1 MNMEF
6 RDLKKQYAV
15 LKTEIDAG
23 IAEVLASARFISGPQ
38 VKELEQRL
46 ADYVGVK
53 HCISCA
59 NGTDAITLGLMAWGI
74 GEGDAV
80 FVPDF
85 TFFSSGECPAYE
97 GATPI
102 YVDVERDSFNLD
114 PEKLEEAIQ
123 AVLAQGKYTPRAVIA
138 VDLFGRPADYSRI
151 RPICD
156 KYGLYLLEDGAQGF
170 GGAIDGKM
178 ACSFG
183 DISTTSF
190 FPAKPLGCYGDGG
203 AIFTDSDEWAAMIRS
218 LTVHGKN
225 GSDKYDNIRI
235 GMNSRLDTLQA
246 AILLPKLEAFAAYEV
261 ADVNAAAENYTARL
275 EGSCLELPRNPQG
288 VVSSWAQYTVIL
300 PERVDRAALQAKLK
314 AAGIPTMVYYAK
326 PMHLQGA
333 FTGTDSAQADC
344 PVTEYLCSH
353 VLSLPIHP
361 YLEDA
366 DIELVC
372 RTLLECIDG

>member
-1 MNMEF
+1 MEF
-6 RDLKKQYAV
+6 RDLKKQYKV
-15 LKTEIDAG
+15 LKDQIDAG
-23 IAEVLASARFISGPQ
+23 IAEVLSGARFISGPQ
-38 VKELEQRL
+38 VKELEQQL
-46 ADYVGVK
+46 AEYVGVK
-53 HCISCA
+53 HCITCA

-102 YVDVERDSFNLD
+102 YVDVERETFNMD
-114 PEKLEEAIQ
+114 PVKLEQAIKRVI
-123 AVLAQGKYTPRAVIA
+123 ADGHYHPRAVIS
-138 VDLFGRPADYSRI
+138 VDLFGCPADYTRI
-151 RPICD
+151 RPICE

-170 GGAIDGKM
+170 GGAINGKR
-178 ACSFG
+178 ACAFG

-203 AIFTDSDEWAAMIRS
+203 AIFTDNDEWAALIRS
-218 LTVHGKN
+218 LTIHGKN

-246 AILLPKLEAFAAYEV
+246 AILLPKLEAFRSYEV
-261 ADVNAAAENYTARL
+261 ADVNAVAVKYTARL
-275 EGSCLELPRNPQG
+275 EGSCLELPRNPENF
-288 VVSSWAQYTVIL
+288 VSSWAQYTVIL
-300 PERVDRAALQAKLK
+300 PENIDRAALQAYMKN
-314 AAGIPTMVYYAK
+314 AGIPTMVYYPK

-333 FTGTDSAQADC
+333 FTGTVSAVADC

-361 YLEDA
+361 YMQDE
-366 DIELVC
+366 DIETVC
-372 RTLLECIDG
+372 NTLLGYVNG